1 FYIDPTIKSL
11 GDDSILIC
19 YDFFEWVIEEL
30 IDELQSVFLRIAEI
44 DGQLKIAV
52 TVKGP
57 GNLSVLL
64 KKNPGLYMEQ
74 EAEDE
79 WFVSL
84 KV

>member
-1 FYIDPTIKSL
+1 MI
-11 GDDSILIC
+11 
-19 YDFFEWVIEEL
+19 FFEWVIEEL

-57 GNLSVLL
+57 SDLSVLL
-64 KKNPGLYMEQ
+64 KKNPGLYIEQ
-74 EAEDE
+74 EAENE
-79 WFVSL
+79 WFAAV